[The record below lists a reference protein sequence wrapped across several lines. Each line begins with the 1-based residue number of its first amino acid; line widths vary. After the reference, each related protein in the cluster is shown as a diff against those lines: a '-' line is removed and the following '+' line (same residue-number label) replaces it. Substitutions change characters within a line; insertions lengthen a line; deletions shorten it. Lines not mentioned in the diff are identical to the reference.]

1 MTVCLWL
8 ISFSENFQGWEAN
21 AKAMRKHHKKDDS
34 SQLKV
39 INHVSE
45 MFGNSDSHLT
55 QTFS

>member
-1 MTVCLWL
+1 
-8 ISFSENFQGWEAN
+8 
-21 AKAMRKHHKKDDS
+21 MRKHHKKDDS